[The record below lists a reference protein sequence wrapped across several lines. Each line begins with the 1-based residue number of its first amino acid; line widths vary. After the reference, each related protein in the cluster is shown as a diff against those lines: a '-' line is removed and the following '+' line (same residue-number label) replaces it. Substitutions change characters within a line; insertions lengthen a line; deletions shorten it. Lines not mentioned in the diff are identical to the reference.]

1 MIFCGTS
8 SNWTLSHITNQS
20 ALIDIYQLVH
30 INIDD
35 NFGVTRHS
43 TQHTPTDMW
52 NTLKTLQDKI
62 LSLNCYLHEP
72 GSEVRGKV
80 PNMLVKGLIEYA
92 AKADPESNEENAKE
106 ALEDN
111 NLDAL

>member
-1 MIFCGTS
+1 M
-8 SNWTLSHITNQS
+8 
-20 ALIDIYQLVH
+20 IDIYRLVH

-35 NFGVTRHS
+35 NFGVTRCS

-72 GSEVRGKV
+72 GSEVRGEV

-111 NLDAL
+111 DLDAL